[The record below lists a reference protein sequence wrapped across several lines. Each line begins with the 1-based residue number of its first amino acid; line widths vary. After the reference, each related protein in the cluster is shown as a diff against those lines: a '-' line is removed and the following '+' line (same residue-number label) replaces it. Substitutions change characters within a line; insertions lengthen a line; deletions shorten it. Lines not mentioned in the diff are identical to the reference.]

1 MESPLMPIS
10 DDNEWKPPA
19 SAINTAVGGC
29 LKITSFW
36 GTLMAKDV
44 GHNEIDPLSTEKYFY
59 RMENRW
65 YRLKPTKR
73 QKKIHCAQQVWTT
86 AT

>member
-1 MESPLMPIS
+1 
-10 DDNEWKPPA
+10 
-19 SAINTAVGGC
+19 
-29 LKITSFW
+29 
-36 GTLMAKDV
+36 MAKDV

-73 QKKIHCAQQVWTT
+73 QKKIHCAQQV
-86 AT
+86 